1 MQRRALKKIAGLRK
15 SVTFYFNATFAALA
29 AILPDL
35 IQVIPELQPLV
46 GPEVY
51 RHLLIL
57 NILGNVLIRGRTS
70 KPLEDK

>member
-1 MQRRALKKIAGLRK
+1 MQRRALKKVAGLRK
-15 SVTFYFNATFAALA
+15 SLTFYFNASFAAIVA
-29 AILPDL
+29 VLPDL
-35 IQVIPELQPLV
+35 LNAIPDLQPLV

-51 RHLLIL
+51 KHLLII

>member
-1 MQRRALKKIAGLRK
+1 MQKRTLRKIAGLRK
-15 SVTFYFNATFAALA
+15 SFTFYFNATFAAVA

-35 IQVIPELQPLV
+35 LQAIPELQPLV

-51 RHLLIL
+51 KHLLII